1 MAGTNQFLALATGG
15 SANVLTPAAYAALTS
30 LISSGYQSGV
40 ANSAQ
45 VNTTL
50 RQATF
55 VAAAVAQLIADATG
69 LNANDDGVILNFE
82 KQLALA
88 VDLARYAVDTGG
100 ANVYQVAYTP
110 AVIAAVDGMVLRF
123 KAKTAN
129 TGASTF
135 SPNGLTAQP
144 IVGGDHAALSGGEII
159 VNSDVWVQW
168 NSTLAAWVLV
178 DSTGGFLKGPTPA
191 TGDRSNKMAT
201 TQMFANEFGN
211 SLSSSGYQK
220 LPSGLILQ
228 YANVTTSSSAD
239 TVASW
244 PIAFPT
250 AFRGAIATPNDSGA
264 SFPTYFYDVSVNNG
278 LTGVKV
284 NAWSTASARLA
295 RSFTIFGFGQ

>member
-15 SANVLTPAAYAALTS
+15 GANVLAPAAYAALTS
-30 LISSGYQSGV
+30 LISSGFQSGV
-40 ANSAQ
+40 APSAQ
-45 VNTTL
+45 VNTAL

-88 VDLARYAVDTGG
+88 VDLARYAVDTGA

-159 VNSDVWVQW
+159 INSDVWVQW

-201 TQMFANEFGN
+201 TQMFANEFAA
-211 SLSSSGYQK
+211 SLIGTGYTK
-220 LPSGLILQ
+220 LPNGLILQ
-228 YANVTTSSSAD
+228 WGTLANSATPGTGTAVTF
-239 TVASW
+239 
-244 PIAFPT
+244 PIAFPSL
-250 AFRGAIATPNDSGA
+250 IMQVL
-264 SFPTYFYDVSVNNG
+264 VSNANG
-278 LTGVKV
+278 YSTGVVSSNSTTLTGFNSFSSVGSSV
-284 NAWSTASARLA
+284 SSWLA
-295 RSFTIFGFGQ
+295 IGK